1 MKIQGSQI
9 EMRAAHAEQRQ
20 LRVERELR
28 VSVTRAAPAS
38 PPAPAADAAGTAT
51 PADPALDA
59 EVRYFQLLI
68 EMLSG
73 RAVRIATIDAGGS
86 GAGGAAGGADDAP
99 ATAQASDAAPVPSPQ
114 VQVSWRSSEH
124 YSEAEASAFA
134 ADATV
139 QTADGRE
146 MHIALS
152 LLMQRR
158 FESTT
163 TVSVTSGERKDPLLI
178 NLAGNGPELSALKYA
193 FDLDADGS
201 AEMVAMATGAS
212 AFVALDRNG
221 DGRINDGRE
230 LFGALSGDGFAE
242 LARHDDDGNG
252 FIDEGDAV
260 YARLL
265 AFGKGADG
273 HDVLTPL
280 AALGIGAL
288 YLGSVETPFSV
299 NTAANEP
306 LAVVRRSGLWI
317 GEDLSAG
324 TLQQLDLVV

>member
-28 VSVTRAAPAS
+28 VSVTRAAPAPAS
-38 PPAPAADAAGTAT
+38 PRAPAADAASPASPAS
-51 PADPALDA
+51 PADPAVDA
-59 EVRYFQLLI
+59 EIRYFQLLI

-73 RAVRIATIDAGGS
+73 RAVRIATIAS
-86 GAGGAAGGADDAP
+86 DAP
-99 ATAQASDAAPVPSPQ
+99 ATAQASDAAPAPSPQ

-124 YSEAEASAFA
+124 YSEAETSAFA

-178 NLAGNGPELSALKYA
+178 NLARNAPELGAVKYA
-193 FDLDADGS
+193 FDLDADGT
-201 AEMVAMATGAS
+201 AEMVAMASGAS
-212 AFVALDRNG
+212 AFVALDRDG
-221 DGRINDGRE
+221 DGRITDGRE
-230 LFGALSGDGFAE
+230 LFGALTGDGFAE

-265 AFGKGADG
+265 AFARDARGA
-273 HDVLTPL
+273 DVLTPL
-280 AALGIGAL
+280 SAVGIGAL
-288 YLGSVETPFSV
+288 YLGSVATPFSV
-299 NTAANEP
+299 NTAANET
-306 LAVVRRSGLWI
+306 LALVSRTGMWI

>member
-20 LRVERELR
+20 QRVERELQ
-28 VSVTRAAPAS
+28 VSVTRAAPA
-38 PPAPAADAAGTAT
+38 PVADADAVAG

-59 EVRYFQLLI
+59 EIRYLQLLI

-73 RAVRIATIDAGGS
+73 RAVRIAAIDAGGP
-86 GAGGAAGGADDAP
+86 GEGGVAGDVP
-99 ATAQASDAAPVPSPQ
+99 AAPSAQ
-114 VQVSWRSSEH
+114 LAFSARTSEH
-124 YSEAEASAFA
+124 YSEAETSAFA

-163 TVSVTSGERKDPLLI
+163 SVTVSAGARKDPLLL

-193 FDLDADGS
+193 FDLDADGT
-201 AEMVAMATGAS
+201 AEMVSMAAGQS

-252 FIDEGDAV
+252 FIDAGDAV

-265 AFGKGADG
+265 ALSKDARGS
-273 HDVLTPL
+273 DVLTPL

-299 NTAANEP
+299 NTAANET

>member
-1 MKIQGSQI
+1 MKIQSSHV

-20 LRVERELR
+20 LRVERQLQ
-28 VSVTRAAPAS
+28 VSVTRAAPA
-38 PPAPAADAAGTAT
+38 PATAADAASPAVC
-51 PADPALDA
+51 ADPAVDA

-73 RAVRIATIDAGGS
+73 RAVRIATL
-86 GAGGAAGGADDAP
+86 AADAP
-99 ATAQASDAAPVPSPQ
+99 ANADAPQSAQSAPPAPS
-114 VQVSWRSSEH
+114 VQIALSARTREH
-124 YSEAEASAFA
+124 YSEAETSAFA

-139 QTADGRE
+139 HTADGRE
-146 MHIALS
+146 MRIELS

-163 TVSVTSGERKDPLLI
+163 SVTVSAGARKDPLLL
-178 NLAGNGPELSALKYA
+178 NLAGNAPELGAVKYA
-193 FDLDADGS
+193 FDLDADG
-201 AEMVAMATGAS
+201 AKEMVAMATGQS

-221 DGRINDGRE
+221 DGRITDGGE
-230 LFGALSGDGFAE
+230 LFGALTGDGFAE

-252 FIDEGDAV
+252 FIDAGDAV

-265 AFGKGADG
+265 AFGKDARGG
-273 HDVLTPL
+273 DVLSPL
-280 AALGIGAL
+280 SALGIGAL

-299 NTAANEP
+299 NTAANET

>member
-1 MKIQGSQI
+1 MMKIQGSQV

-20 LRVERELR
+20 QRVERQLQ
-28 VSVTRAAPAS
+28 VSITRT
-38 PPAPAADAAGTAT
+38 PPAPAADAAGPAA
-51 PADPALDA
+51 ADPAVDA

-73 RAVRIATIDAGGS
+73 RAVRIATITA
-86 GAGGAAGGADDAP
+86 DAP
-99 ATAQASDAAPVPSPQ
+99 ADADAAEAAPSAAPAPS
-114 VQVSWRSSEH
+114 VQIAVSARTSEQ
-124 YSEAEASAFA
+124 YSEAETTAFA

-139 QTADGRE
+139 RTADGRE
-146 MHIALS
+146 MRIELS

-163 TVSVTSGERKDPLLI
+163 AVTLSSGERKDPLLL
-178 NLAGNGPELSALKYA
+178 NLAGNAPELSAVKYA
-193 FDLDADGS
+193 FDLDADG
-201 AEMVAMATGAS
+201 AKEMVAMATGQS
-212 AFVALDRNG
+212 NFVALDRNG
-221 DGRINDGRE
+221 DGRINDGGE
-230 LFGALSGDGFAE
+230 LFGALTGDGFAE

-252 FIDEGDAV
+252 FIDGGDAV

-265 AFGKGADG
+265 AFGKDAAGS
-273 HDVLTPL
+273 DVLTPL

-299 NTAANEP
+299 NTAANET
-306 LAVVRRSGLWI
+306 LAVVRRTGLWI

>member
-1 MKIQGSQI
+1 MKIQGSQV
-9 EMRAAHAEQRQ
+9 ELRAAHAEQRQ
-20 LRVERELR
+20 HRVERQLQ
-28 VSVTRAAPAS
+28 VSITRA
-38 PPAPAADAAGTAT
+38 PPPPAADAAAPAASAT
-51 PADPALDA
+51 SALDA

-73 RAVRIATIDAGGS
+73 RAVRVATIAS
-86 GAGGAAGGADDAP
+86 DAP
-99 ATAQASDAAPVPSPQ
+99 ATGAPADGAAPAASSAPSLQ
-114 VQVSWRSSEH
+114 IAVSQRTSEH

-134 ADATV
+134 AEATV

-146 MHIALS
+146 MRVELS

-163 TVSVTSGERKDPLLI
+163 SVTVTSGERKDPLLL
-178 NLAGNGPELSALKYA
+178 NLAGNGPELGAVKHA
-193 FDLDADGS
+193 FDLDADGTQ
-201 AEMVAMATGAS
+201 EMIAMATGRS

-230 LFGALSGDGFAE
+230 LFGALTGDGFAE

-252 FIDEGDAV
+252 FIDAGDAV

-265 AFGKGADG
+265 AFGKDARGA
-273 HDVLTPL
+273 DVLTPL
-280 AALGIGAL
+280 SALGIGAL
-288 YLGSVETPFSV
+288 YLGSVATPFSV
-299 NTAANEP
+299 NTAANET
-306 LAVVRRSGLWI
+306 LAVVRSTGLWI

>member
-1 MKIQGSQI
+1 MKIQGSQV
-9 EMRAAHAEQRQ
+9 ELRAAHAEQRQ
-20 LRVERELR
+20 HRVERQLQ
-28 VSVTRAAPAS
+28 VSITRAPPPPVADAAAPAAS
-38 PPAPAADAAGTAT
+38 AT
-51 PADPALDA
+51 SALDA

-73 RAVRIATIDAGGS
+73 RAVRVATIATDASATGEP
-86 GAGGAAGGADDAP
+86 ADGAP
-99 ATAQASDAAPVPSPQ
+99 AASPAPSLQIAVAQ
-114 VQVSWRSSEH
+114 RTSEH

-146 MHIALS
+146 MRVELS

-163 TVSVTSGERKDPLLI
+163 SVTVTSGERKDPLLL
-178 NLAGNGPELSALKYA
+178 NLAGNAPELGAVKYA
-193 FDLDADGS
+193 FDLDADGTQ
-201 AEMVAMATGAS
+201 EMVAMATGRS
-212 AFVALDRNG
+212 AFVALDRDD

-230 LFGALSGDGFAE
+230 LFGALTGDGFAE

-252 FIDEGDAV
+252 FIDAGDAV

-265 AFGKGADG
+265 AFGKDARGA
-273 HDVLTPL
+273 DVLTPL
-280 AALGIGAL
+280 SALGIGAL
-288 YLGSVETPFSV
+288 YLGSVATPFSV
-299 NTAANEP
+299 NTAANET
-306 LAVVRRSGLWI
+306 LAVVRSTGLWI

>member
-1 MKIQGSQI
+1 MKIQGSQV
-9 EMRAAHAEQRQ
+9 ELRAAHAEQRQ
-20 LRVERELR
+20 HRVERQLQ
-28 VSVTRAAPAS
+28 VSITRAPPPPVADAAAPAAS
-38 PPAPAADAAGTAT
+38 AT
-51 PADPALDA
+51 SALDA

-73 RAVRIATIDAGGS
+73 RAVRVATIATDASATGEP
-86 GAGGAAGGADDAP
+86 ADGAP
-99 ATAQASDAAPVPSPQ
+99 AASPAPSLQIAVAQ
-114 VQVSWRSSEH
+114 RTSEH

-146 MHIALS
+146 MRVELS

-163 TVSVTSGERKDPLLI
+163 SVTVTSGERKDPLLL
-178 NLAGNGPELSALKYA
+178 NLAGNAPELGAVKHA
-193 FDLDADGS
+193 FDLDADGTQ
-201 AEMVAMATGAS
+201 EMVAMATGRS
-212 AFVALDRNG
+212 AFVALDRDG

-230 LFGALSGDGFAE
+230 LFGALTGDGFAE

-252 FIDEGDAV
+252 FIDAGDAV

-265 AFGKGADG
+265 AFGKDARGA
-273 HDVLTPL
+273 DVLTPL
-280 AALGIGAL
+280 SALGIGAL
-288 YLGSVETPFSV
+288 YLGSVATPFSV
-299 NTAANEP
+299 NTAANET
-306 LAVVRRSGLWI
+306 LAVVRSTGLWI

>member
-1 MKIQGSQI
+1 MKIQSSQV

-20 LRVERELR
+20 QRVERQLQ
-28 VSVTRAAPAS
+28 VSVTRT
-38 PPAPAADAAGTAT
+38 PPAPAADAGPAA
-51 PADPALDA
+51 ADPAVDA
-59 EVRYFQLLI
+59 QIRYFQLLI

-73 RAVRIATIDAGGS
+73 REVRIATV
-86 GAGGAAGGADDAP
+86 AADAP
-99 ATAQASDAAPVPSPQ
+99 AGAAEAAPSATPAPS
-114 VQVSWRSSEH
+114 VQIAVSARTSEQ
-124 YSEAEASAFA
+124 YSEAETSAFA

-146 MHIALS
+146 MRIGLS

-163 TVSVTSGERKDPLLI
+163 SVTVSAGARKDPLLL
-178 NLAGNGPELSALKYA
+178 NLAGNAPELGAVKYA
-193 FDLDADGS
+193 FDLDADG
-201 AEMVAMATGAS
+201 AQEMVAMATGQS
-212 AFVALDRNG
+212 AFVALDRNR
-221 DGRINDGRE
+221 DGRITDGGE

-252 FIDEGDAV
+252 FIDAGDAV
-260 YARLL
+260 YAQLL
-265 AFGKGADG
+265 AFGKNAQGS
-273 HDVLTPL
+273 DVLTPL

-288 YLGSVETPFSV
+288 YLGSVATPFSV
-299 NTAANEP
+299 NTATNET
-306 LAVVRRSGLWI
+306 LAVVRRTGLWI